1 MSQERPAILRVAV
14 AAPLPRLFDYL
25 RPADCDPARLCPGL
39 RVRVPFGGRCRVGM
53 IVALAAHS
61 DQPPER
67 LKPIAAVLDPQP
79 LLGPSDLELILWTA
93 AYYQYPPGDAL
104 FTALPARLRRPE
116 ALPEPGEPGWRLT
129 AAGRVADPSG
139 LARAPRQA
147 QVAALLADQR
157 EGRSAAEIRRRA
169 GDCAHALS
177 ALERRGWIERCRAPA
192 SPSLPAIQ
200 AASGPTLNADQT
212 QAVAEVRAA
221 LGGFRTFLLEGVT
234 GSGKTE
240 VYLHLIQAAI
250 ESGRQTLMLVPEI
263 GLTPQ
268 LARRLVERIPGPMV
282 TLHSGLA
289 AGERERAWR
298 QAADG
303 GAVLVLGTRSAV
315 FVPLPRLGLIL
326 VDEEHD
332 ASFKQ
337 QDGLRYSA
345 RDLAVRRAQQAGCPV
360 VLGSATPSLETL
372 YNTRAGRYA
381 RLALPERAGGARP
394 PEIALLDVRAQ
405 PLRAGLSPVLVRLTE
420 EQLAAGNQVLL
431 FLNRRGFAPVLT
443 CHACGWVGD
452 CPKCD
457 ARLTLHLAERRLW
470 CHHCGLT
477 RPLPAVCPD
486 CGDGDLRTLGLGTER
501 LETELQG
508 LFPGTPL
515 ARVDRDSTRRKG
527 SLERILA
534 AARRGEVPL
543 LVGTQMLAKGHH
555 FPGVTLV
562 GLLDV
567 DQGLYG
573 ADFRSAERMA
583 QLVVQV
589 AGRAGRAERP
599 GRVILQTRHPDHPLL
614 HTLRRSGYRAFAEA
628 ALAEREAAGLPPF
641 AYQALMRAEA
651 RDPETATGFLRS
663 ALDLAGALLA
673 TEVQLFGPVPAPM
686 ERRAGRYRAQLLV
699 QASHRPMLQRFLG
712 VWLEAVRGLRPAPG
726 VRWSLDVDPLDLM

>member
-1 MSQERPAILRVAV
+1 MSQERPRILRVAV

-25 RPADCDPARLCPGL
+25 PPEAEGAARLVPGL
-39 RVRVPFGGRCRVGM
+39 RVRVPFGRRSRVGM
-53 IVALAAHS
+53 IVALAAAS

-67 LKPIAAVLDPQP
+67 LRAIEAVLDPQP
-79 LLGPSDLELILWTA
+79 LLAPSDLELILWTA
-93 AYYQYPPGDAL
+93 AYYQHPPGDTL
-104 FTALPARLRRPE
+104 FAALPVRLRRAE
-116 ALPEPGEPGWRLT
+116 ALAETGESGWRLS
-129 AAGRVADPSG
+129 AEGRIGDCDR
-139 LARAPRQA
+139 LRRAPRQA
-147 QVAALLADQR
+147 QLAKLLAAHP
-157 EGRSAAEIRRRA
+157 EGLSASVIRRLG
-169 GDCAHALS
+169 GDCAGALA

-192 SPSLPAIQ
+192 SPQVPSAVEV
-200 AASGPTLNADQT
+200 AGPRLNPDQER
-212 QAVAEVRAA
+212 AVAAVRAA
-221 LGGFRTFLLEGVT
+221 LGGFRVFLLEGVT

-240 VYLHLIQAAI
+240 VYIHLIRSVI
-250 ESGRQTLMLVPEI
+250 ETGRQALVLVPEI

-268 LARRLVERIPGPMV
+268 LAGRFAERLPVPLV

-289 AGERERAWR
+289 DGERERAWR
-298 QAADG
+298 QAAAG
-303 GAVLVLGTRSAV
+303 EAALVLGTRSAV

-337 QDGLRYSA
+337 QDGLRYFA

-372 YNTRAGRYA
+372 HNARAGRYDLL
-381 RLALPERAGGARP
+381 RLPERAGGARP
-394 PEIALLDVRAQ
+394 PELALLDIRGQ
-405 PLRAGLSPVLVRLTE
+405 PLRGGLSPVLVRLAE
-420 EQLAAGNQVLL
+420 EQLGAGNQVLL

-443 CHACGWVGD
+443 CHDCGWVGD
-452 CPKCD
+452 CPRCD

-470 CHHCGLT
+470 CHHCGLS
-477 RPLPAVCPD
+477 RPLPGICPQ
-486 CGDGDLRTLGLGTER
+486 CRGGDLRTLGLGTER
-501 LETELQG
+501 LEGELRD
-508 LFPGTPL
+508 LFPGTPI

-527 SLERILA
+527 SLARVLD

-543 LVGTQMLAKGHH
+543 LVGTQMLAKGHD

-583 QLVVQV
+583 QLVIQV

-614 HTLRRSGYRAFAEA
+614 HTLRSRGYHGFALA
-628 ALAEREAAGLPPF
+628 ALAEREGAQLPPF
-641 AYQALMRAEA
+641 SHQALLRAEA
-651 RDPETATGFLRS
+651 READAALRFLRQ
-663 ALDLAGALLA
+663 ALEQADMARALGVEL
-673 TEVQLFGPVPAPM
+673 LGPVPAPM

-699 QASHRPMLQRFLG
+699 QSARRPALQGFLK
-712 VWLEAVRGLRPAPG
+712 VWLERVRGLRPGARL
-726 VRWSLDVDPLDLM
+726 RWSVDVDPQDLM